1 MRRTLV
7 GWRGLIAGVSGL
19 GQLGF
24 GAGQTIGQLGYLAGE
39 LEDDAVLLLHMP
51 LQEGQTFLEIVKLG
65 VHAIE
70 DGGQVGRGKPMR
82 GVCDYYDNLGPLPC
96 FTDCLSTI
104 SVWNACMSSPQ
115 DESAEASPSTPL
127 HRPNRTLWQRL
138 GGEGLALSILIHVLL
153 VIIAVIWVVS
163 TVTDL
168 SGKKDPNTFATGAG
182 GGSGGPKAKEYKTKL
197 QPKNVKA
204 LTKTSSRITSKNANA
219 SMSISS
225 VPTMANPLATAG
237 AVGGGS
243 SKGFGGGSGGGIGTG
258 KGTGVG
264 GGKNFVSLFG
274 MKGSTAVGTG
284 GLLGTFYD
292 LKQTSGRQPTAML
305 DGKTGIAPYRA
316 AVRDFLEAGW
326 SPGKLSKFYKAPD
339 TLISGQL
346 FITGRSANDAPKAFE
361 VEKEVK
367 PSRWVI
373 HYRCYV
379 EVPSSLPFRFVGSG
393 DDFLLVRWNRKIALD
408 DGYETYLAGGGNY
421 KDFGVKVT
429 QEYKVDRKPGSL
441 HRLKAGPWIQ
451 ATKGTKVPVEVLIGE
466 TPGGVF
472 DCYLA
477 IEVAKP
483 GAKVDGQYVGEGKL
497 KLFRC
502 NADPLPAEIARDKRG
517 LNIDMEA
524 AGWIFKVT
532 KDANTAIR

>member
-1 MRRTLV
+1 
-7 GWRGLIAGVSGL
+7 
-19 GQLGF
+19 
-24 GAGQTIGQLGYLAGE
+24 
-39 LEDDAVLLLHMP
+39 
-51 LQEGQTFLEIVKLG
+51 
-65 VHAIE
+65 
-70 DGGQVGRGKPMR
+70 
-82 GVCDYYDNLGPLPC
+82 
-96 FTDCLSTI
+96 
-104 SVWNACMSSPQ
+104 MSSPR
-115 DESAEASPSTPL
+115 DESTEASPSTPL

-138 GGEGLALSILIHVLL
+138 GGEGLALSVVIHLLL
-153 VIIAVIWVVS
+153 VVVAVVWVVS

-197 QPKNVKA
+197 QPKNIKS

-219 SMSISS
+219 TRAVSS
-225 VPTMANPLATAG
+225 LPSLANPLATAG
-237 AVGGGS
+237 AIGGGS
-243 SKGFGGGSGGGIGTG
+243 SKGFGGGSGGGIGAG

-264 GGKNFVSLFG
+264 GGRNFVSLFG
-274 MKGSTAVGTG
+274 MKSSTSVGTG
-284 GLLGTFYD
+284 GLLGTLYD
-292 LKQTSGRQPTAML
+292 LKQTSDRKPTAMV
-305 DGKTGIAPYRA
+305 DGRTGIAPYRA
-316 AVRDFLEAGW
+316 AVRDFLESGW
-326 SPGKLSKFYKAPD
+326 SPGKLQKFFKSPD
-339 TLISGQL
+339 MLVSGQL

-361 VEKEVK
+361 VEKLMK
-367 PSRWVI
+367 PSRWVV

-483 GAKVDGQYVGEGKL
+483 GVKVDGQYVGVGKL

-502 NADPLPAEIARDKRG
+502 NDDPLPAEIDRDKRG

-532 KDANTAIR
+532 KDANTSLR

>member
-1 MRRTLV
+1 
-7 GWRGLIAGVSGL
+7 
-19 GQLGF
+19 
-24 GAGQTIGQLGYLAGE
+24 
-39 LEDDAVLLLHMP
+39 
-51 LQEGQTFLEIVKLG
+51 
-65 VHAIE
+65 
-70 DGGQVGRGKPMR
+70 
-82 GVCDYYDNLGPLPC
+82 
-96 FTDCLSTI
+96 
-104 SVWNACMSSPQ
+104 MSAPQ

-127 HRPNRTLWQRL
+127 HRPNRPLWQRL
-138 GGEGLALSILIHVLL
+138 GGEGLALSIIIHLFL

-168 SGKKDPNTFATGAG
+168 SGKKDPNAFATGAG
-182 GGSGGPKAKEYKTKL
+182 GGSGGARAKEFKTKL
-197 QPKNVKA
+197 QPKNVKSLA
-204 LTKTSSRITSKNANA
+204 KTTTRITSKNADS
-219 SMSISS
+219 SMAISS
-225 VPTMANPLATAG
+225 LPSLTNPLLSAG
-237 AVGGGS
+237 AIGGGS
-243 SKGFGGGSGGGIGTG
+243 SKGFGGGSGGGIGAG

-264 GGKNFVSLFG
+264 GGRNFVSLFG
-274 MKGSTAVGTG
+274 MKGSTGVGTG
-284 GLLGTFYD
+284 GLIGTFYD
-292 LKQTSGRQPTAML
+292 LKQTSGRQPTAMV
-305 DGKTGIAPYRA
+305 DGRTGIAPYRA

-361 VEKEVK
+361 VEKQVK

-421 KDFGVKVT
+421 KDFGEKVT
-429 QEYKVDRKPGSL
+429 QEYKVDRRPGGL

-451 ATKGTKVPVEVLIGE
+451 VTKGTKIPVEVLIGE

-477 IEVAKP
+477 IEVAKS
-483 GAKVDGQYVGEGKL
+483 GTKVQGEYVGEGKL

-502 NADPLPAEIARDKRG
+502 NAEPLPAEISRDKRG
-517 LNIDMEA
+517 LNIDMQA
-524 AGWIFKVT
+524 NGWIFKVT